1 LNGNIE
7 SICPVKFPE
16 NKRDSLLMSFKEGK
30 VSCVDFDIQT
40 NELKTL
46 CLHYLE
52 DDFLKEGCLVFSSK
66 PKIKLEPRKRCA
78 ALLIYDFKLVILPF
92 KQDTLEISMLEQGKQ
107 KKEKE
112 VPINK

>member
-1 LNGNIE
+1 
-7 SICPVKFPE
+7 
-16 NKRDSLLMSFKEGK
+16 MSFKEGK
-30 VSCVDFDIQT
+30 VTCVDFDIQT

-92 KQDTLEISMLEQGKQ
+92 KQDTLEISMSEQGKQ